1 MSLVLQGRKLGNI
14 KVHGFLLSGNDMDL
28 SSPKRE
34 RMTSL
39 DILSQKMWSLIQLP
53 LEREKQV
60 NFLSKMRF
68 CFQIPIGFLDQLQ
81 THSPLGNRLWCMT
94 ANNVLAVGFW
104 NRFQYNG
111 GMQKQVEIIKA
122 NGEREFFDDGM
133 TTDHIYRHAF
143 SVLKDVQNPRAIRR
157 YSLRRALID
166 LGPTGFPFERF
177 LAKLFA
183 SQGFEVKNDQ
193 ILQGRCVPHE
203 VDLVAYNENKLVMVE
218 SKFHNRM
225 GEKSD
230 VKVALY
236 VKARFDD
243 LSEQLFDYGKA
254 RPLDEGWLVT
264 NTKFTENAIK
274 FGVCAGLKMVG
285 WNYPEKGSMRDLIED
300 SRLHPVT
307 CLPSLTKEERELLLN
322 NDMVLCSQILDS
334 QSKLIELGIKREKV
348 TTIAAEAEALCG
360 R

>member
-1 MSLVLQGRKLGNI
+1 
-14 KVHGFLLSGNDMDL
+14 
-28 SSPKRE
+28 
-34 RMTSL
+34 
-39 DILSQKMWSLIQLP
+39 
-53 LEREKQV
+53 
-60 NFLSKMRF
+60 
-68 CFQIPIGFLDQLQ
+68 
-81 THSPLGNRLWCMT
+81 
-94 ANNVLAVGFW
+94 
-104 NRFQYNG
+104 
-111 GMQKQVEIIKA
+111 MQKQVEIIKA
-122 NGEREFFDDGM
+122 NGEREFFDEGKLRASLLRAGAEDSQVEAVLRHISKELEDGM